1 MRLKPNTMAEFT
13 QTIEKRIL
21 PILRKQKGFRD
32 EITFIAPGG
41 TEAVGISLWDSR
53 EQAEAY
59 NSSGYPEVLKELN
72 KLVEATPNVKTYDVA
87 NSTAH
92 NIAARPASLIVRRVG
107 PLNRPSSTLG
117 SSGFRLDLLGTNFFS
132 DFRLQL

>member
-1 MRLKPNTMAEFT
+1 MFARIVSMRLKPNTTAEFT
-13 QTIEKRIL
+13 QTIEKRII

-41 TEAVGISLWDSR
+41 TEALGISLWDSR

-59 NSSGYPEVLKELN
+59 NTGSYGDVVKELG
-72 KLVEATPNVKTYDVA
+72 KLVEGTPQIKTYDVA

-92 NIAARPASLIVRRVG
+92 NIAARPAA
-107 PLNRPSSTLG
+107 
-117 SSGFRLDLLGTNFFS
+117 
-132 DFRLQL
+132 

>member
-1 MRLKPNTMAEFT
+1 MRLLHANQA
-13 QTIEKRIL
+13 RRSIL
-21 PILRKQKGFRD
+21 RVVTLMLLLAALLMLVPILGKQRGFRD

-59 NSSGYPEVLKELN
+59 NSSGYSEVLKELN
-72 KLVEATPNVKTYDVA
+72 KLVEGTPQVKTYDVA

-92 NIAARPASLIVRRVG
+92 NIAARPRIVKKVVR
-107 PLNRPSSTLG
+107 
-117 SSGFRLDLLGTNFFS
+117 RLDLPKDTPPRS
-132 DFRLQL
+132 PA

>member
-1 MRLKPNTMAEFT
+1 MRLLHANQA
-13 QTIEKRIL
+13 RRSIL
-21 PILRKQKGFRD
+21 RVVTLMLLLAALLMLVPILRKQRGFRD

-59 NSSGYPEVLKELN
+59 NSSGYSEVLKELN
-72 KLVEATPNVKTYDVA
+72 KLVEGTPQVKTYDVA

-92 NIAARPASLIVRRVG
+92 NIAARPAA
-107 PLNRPSSTLG
+107 
-117 SSGFRLDLLGTNFFS
+117 
-132 DFRLQL
+132 